1 MTIKDVEKIRYLY
14 KDEFPIEVE
23 LWDTVGVEKFNEN
36 YMYSQSYLQGKHGIV
51 FIVDAIKFIQEP
63 NY

>member
-36 YMYSQSYLQGKHGIV
+36 YMYS
-51 FIVDAIKFIQEP
+51 
-63 NY
+63 